1 MVYRSSLQRKNY
13 LQTKSSKIFKPS
25 TYKRKIRDLNKIIL
39 IQEQTIVA
47 KDIEIRASKKS
58 QNMID
63 AAYEAYRKYAKETKI
78 ELAEVQVCVNDYREK
93 YNKVVVRLTNL
104 HTKHDEQTSELNQAQ
119 LDNEEVSEANI
130 SVREELEALE
140 LEHEEIKQ
148 QVKQKEELDGYDEEK
163 EDKSN

>member
-1 MVYRSSLQRKNY
+1 

-163 EDKSN
+163 EDKPN

>member
-1 MVYRSSLQRKNY
+1 MK
-13 LQTKSSKIFKPS
+13 TKSSRAFKPS

-163 EDKSN
+163 EDKPN

>member
-1 MVYRSSLQRKNY
+1 MK
-13 LQTKSSKIFKPS
+13 TKSSRAFKPS

-78 ELAEVQVCVNDYREK
+78 ERRQPPVWNCLVSHK
-93 YNKVVVRLTNL
+93 KTVV
-104 HTKHDEQTSELNQAQ
+104 
-119 LDNEEVSEANI
+119 
-130 SVREELEALE
+130 
-140 LEHEEIKQ
+140 
-148 QVKQKEELDGYDEEK
+148 
-163 EDKSN
+163 

>member
-1 MVYRSSLQRKNY
+1 M
-13 LQTKSSKIFKPS
+13 QTKSSKIFKPS

-163 EDKSN
+163 EDKPN

>member
-1 MVYRSSLQRKNY
+1 
-13 LQTKSSKIFKPS
+13 
-25 TYKRKIRDLNKIIL
+25 LNKIIL

-163 EDKSN
+163 EDKPN

>member
-1 MVYRSSLQRKNY
+1 MK
-13 LQTKSSKIFKPS
+13 TKSSKIFKPS

-47 KDIEIRASKKS
+47 KDIEIRASKKA
-58 QNMID
+58 QNIID
-63 AAYEAYRKYAKETKI
+63 AAYEVYRKYAKETKI

-148 QVKQKEELDGYDEEK
+148 QVKQKEELNEYDEEK

>member
-1 MVYRSSLQRKNY
+1 MK
-13 LQTKSSKIFKPS
+13 TKSSKAFKPS

-39 IQEQTIVA
+39 LQEQTIVA

-130 SVREELEALE
+130 SVREELEVLE

-148 QVKQKEELDGYDEEK
+148 QVKQKEELNEYDEEK

>member
-1 MVYRSSLQRKNY
+1 LK
-13 LQTKSSKIFKPS
+13 TKSSKIFKPS

-163 EDKSN
+163 EDKPN

>member
-1 MVYRSSLQRKNY
+1 MK
-13 LQTKSSKIFKPS
+13 TKSSKIFKPS

-163 EDKSN
+163 EDKPN

>member
-1 MVYRSSLQRKNY
+1 MK
-13 LQTKSSKIFKPS
+13 TKSSKAFKPS

-163 EDKSN
+163 EDKPN

>member
-1 MVYRSSLQRKNY
+1 MK
-13 LQTKSSKIFKPS
+13 TKSSKIFKPS

-148 QVKQKEELDGYDEEK
+148 QVKQKEELNEYDEEK